1 MGFPGGLDGKESA
14 CNLGDLVSI
23 PGSEISPGEGHGKP
37 FQCACLEIPMV
48 RGAWRAIVH
57 GVAKKSDTT
66 EQLTHLVNDPV
77 SNIVTCGFKTSTY
90 QFGRDRI
97 QCTFRFIS

>member
-23 PGSEISPGEGHGKP
+23 PGSEISPGERHGKP

-57 GVAKKSDTT
+57 GVAKSQT
-66 EQLTHLVNDPV
+66 QLSTHKAHL
-77 SNIVTCGFKTSTY
+77 STV
-90 QFGRDRI
+90 
-97 QCTFRFIS
+97 